1 MLELL
6 LILLCL
12 FIYVVARLGI
22 KKFESAIGSDQ
33 FLIDRTVFTV
43 FFKAGHKC
51 NGWGTI
57 SDCKIDDVD
66 CKSEDNH

>member
-1 MLELL
+1 MINLLERFASIHYHNMLELL

-33 FLIDRTVFTV
+33 FLIDRAVFTV

-51 NGWGTI
+51 NG
-57 SDCKIDDVD
+57 
-66 CKSEDNH
+66 